1 MTYRQ
6 WEIPLD
12 ALSEHQKEG
21 LAYWRSL
28 TADGE
33 LPSLADFEIIKLPPA
48 SLPTTH
54 IADVIDGGKEF
65 RYRFWG
71 SKFRNHLGYDGTG
84 ITFSELR
91 PEEIRDPVREANRL
105 VVREKRPIAMMSE
118 FTRGEKAPHPG
129 FQRFLRLPLGT
140 GGNVLQV
147 VSLVEFLQNYQES
160 RKIIE
165 EVAAREF

>member
-12 ALSEHQKEG
+12 ALSERQMEG

-28 TADGE
+28 VDEGE
-33 LPSLADFEIIKLPPA
+33 IPAPADFEIMKLPPA

-54 IADVIDGGKEF
+54 IADVIDGGIEF

-84 ITFSELR
+84 LTFAELQ

-105 VVREKRPIAMMSE
+105 VVREKRPFAMMSE
-118 FTRGEKAPHPG
+118 FTRGEKSPHQG

-147 VSLVEFLQNYQES
+147 VSLVEFLQDYKQS

>member
-12 ALSEHQKEG
+12 ALSERQMEG

-28 TADGE
+28 VSDGE
-33 LPSLADFEIIKLPPA
+33 IPAPADFEIMKLPPA

-54 IADVIDGGKEF
+54 IADVIDGGREF

-84 ITFSELR
+84 LEQIRFNRGHILLR
-91 PEEIRDPVREANRL
+91 Q
-105 VVREKRPIAMMSE
+105 S
-118 FTRGEKAPHPG
+118 
-129 FQRFLRLPLGT
+129 
-140 GGNVLQV
+140 
-147 VSLVEFLQNYQES
+147 S
-160 RKIIE
+160 
-165 EVAAREF
+165 